1 MIMNNKVLI
10 LTENVFLKKGI
21 TYEIEKLG
29 FKSASSLQELTASDV
44 LIVDTS
50 ANVIRDYD
58 IAKVLYIVDSDSKK
72 KEYSGKYF
80 LTRPFSMI
88 EFDNI
93 LLSLTSDSVM
103 PEPAVIKSEKLAVSI
118 FDEYVVVNGIRIEL
132 TKNEM
137 LIFSELWK
145 SKGKAVSREQLEN
158 VIEANRDGNIVTVYI
173 NHLRE
178 KFSSVSEKRII
189 KTIRGG
195 GYSISEF

>member
-1 MIMNNKVLI
+1 MNNKVLI

>member
-1 MIMNNKVLI
+1 MNNKVLI

-29 FKSASSLQELTASDV
+29 FKPASSLQELTASDV

-50 ANVIRDYD
+50 ASVIRDYD

>member
-1 MIMNNKVLI
+1 MNNKVLI

-29 FKSASSLQELTASDV
+29 FKPASSLQELTASDV

>member
-1 MIMNNKVLI
+1 MPRKV
-10 LTENVFLKKGI
+10 
-21 TYEIEKLG
+21 
-29 FKSASSLQELTASDV
+29 
-44 LIVDTS
+44 
-50 ANVIRDYD
+50 
-58 IAKVLYIVDSDSKK
+58 
-72 KEYSGKYF
+72 
-80 LTRPFSMI
+80 
-88 EFDNI
+88 
-93 LLSLTSDSVM
+93 
-103 PEPAVIKSEKLAVSI
+103 VIKSEKLAVSI

>member
-1 MIMNNKVLI
+1 MNNKVLI

-137 LIFSELWK
+137 LIFSVLWK